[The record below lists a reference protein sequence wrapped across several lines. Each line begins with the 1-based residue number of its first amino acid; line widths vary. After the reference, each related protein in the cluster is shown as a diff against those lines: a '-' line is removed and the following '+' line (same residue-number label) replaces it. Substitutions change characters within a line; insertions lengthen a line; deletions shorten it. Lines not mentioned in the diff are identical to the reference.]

1 MLPIGAPTDG
11 FPHMAQS
18 EREFFMAVL
27 VGIYLV
33 QGDAFEVV
41 RDGKTGWTG
50 TWTLFRSPQMNRA
63 DWEPLTDGEASS
75 LFASSPLAMQA
86 GEDAGVAFAR
96 DCQGDDGL
104 EPMTWAAVPVAWRIP
119 LKRAG

>member
-1 MLPIGAPTDG
+1 
-11 FPHMAQS
+11 MAQS

-41 RDGKTGWTG
+41 RDGKTCWTG
-50 TWTLFRSPQMNRA
+50 TWTLFRSPLMNRA
-63 DWEPLTDGEASS
+63 DWEPLTDAEVPA
-75 LFASSPLAMQA
+75 LFASSSLAIQA
-86 GEDAGVAFAR
+86 GEDAGVIFAR
-96 DCQGDDGL
+96 DLQGDDGL
-104 EPMTWAAVPVAWRIP
+104 EPMIWAAVPMAWRIP